1 MKKQFTIFS
10 IIYILAG
17 ICFIIWFTFSL
28 TSDIWI
34 FNRDLGSIH
43 PDLLD
48 SFIKEKFYS
57 IFLYSLILIALIGFL
72 IRKIIGWGITIH
84 LFYFYFILNFI
95 NANAI
100 DIGVIIYLSLV
111 YVIPIVLMNTKLI
124 LDFYLTTKINL
135 LTKNM
140 IVIIISLILIFLTS

>member
-1 MKKQFTIFS
+1 MFDV
-10 IIYILAG
+10 
-17 ICFIIWFTFSL
+17 FIIWFTFSL

-100 DIGVIIYLSLV
+100 NIGVIIYLSLV